1 MDFSLSYHQF
11 TEALVTTFGVSRG
24 EMHMHAGLLIYV
36 TSQIILGTRRA
47 SMAALGTVV
56 FVECLHETMQA
67 LYYGSLRIDDTLSDI
82 ALTLMW
88 PLILAGASLYRR
100 ARWNVNYRRTGRIPG
115 AGSRRPALQPSVSR
129 RTAR

>member
-1 MDFSLSYHQF
+1 MDFALSYHEF
-11 TEALVTTFGVSRG
+11 TEALVTALGASRG

-47 SMAALGTVV
+47 SMAALGTVL

-67 LYYGSLRIDDTLSDI
+67 MFYGSWRITDTISDM

-88 PLILAGASLYRR
+88 PMILAGASLYRR
-100 ARWNVNYRRTGRIPG
+100 ARWNVTYRRVGRIPG
-115 AGSRRPALQPSVSR
+115 ARSVVR
-129 RTAR
+129 NTTGHQAAR